1 MAARCVAGDAD
12 GAAAR
17 AIASF
22 WLVRKRL
29 SVFGVSEIS
38 IRAGTIYNQGEKI
51 RVCHA
56 NQHASA
62 CSYVVHSW
70 GDCGY
75 LTDNLWSRRE
85 WARTH

>member
-29 SVFGVSEIS
+29 CLRRFGDQHQ
-38 IRAGTIYNQGEKI
+38 GGNDQGEKI

-75 LTDNLWSRRE
+75 LTDNLLSRRE